1 MSEDLELFLEPAP
14 GIQCDHPEVLA
25 LARKIVSGANND
37 REAAAKL
44 FTWVRDSVRYSP
56 YVPFDDLNDY
66 LALSTLKR
74 GKGYCVQK
82 SALLCALA
90 RAVGIPARLGFADI
104 ENHQLPAGLAEVL
117 GSAIMAHHCFVEWFV
132 GGRWLKSTPSFEE
145 PLCAERGWRLVE
157 FDPEEDSLLATTDLA
172 NRPHIT
178 YVRKLGWRQG
188 VPLDEILE
196 AWQQEYTPERV
207 AAWAASVRQGES
219 WPQAGEKAS

>member
-25 LARKIVSGANND
+25 LARKIIKGSAND
-37 REAAAKL
+37 RDAAAKL
-44 FTWVRDSVRYSP
+44 FTWVRDTVRYNP

-66 LALSTLKR
+66 LALSTLER

-90 RAVGIPARLGFADI
+90 RSVGIPARLGFADI
-104 ENHQLPAGLAEVL
+104 ENHQLPANLAQVL
-117 GSAIMAHHCFVEWFV
+117 GSPIMAHHCFVEWFV

-157 FDPEEDSLLATTDLA
+157 FDPEHDSLLATTDMA
-172 NRPHIT
+172 GKPHIT
-178 YVRKLGWRQG
+178 YLRKLGWRQG
-188 VPLDEILE
+188 VPLDEIME
-196 AWQQEYTPERV
+196 AWQKEYSPERV
-207 AAWAASVRQGES
+207 SAWAKSVRQGTD
-219 WPQAGEKAS
+219 WQQAGEA

>member
-25 LARKIVSGANND
+25 LARQIVGGSAND
-37 REAAAKL
+37 LEAAAKL
-44 FTWVRDSVRYSP
+44 FTWVRDTVRYNP
-56 YVPFDDLNDY
+56 YVPFDELGDY
-66 LALSTLKR
+66 LALATLER

-90 RAVGIPARLGFADI
+90 RATGIPARLGFADI

-117 GSAIMAHHCFVEWFV
+117 GSSIMTYHCFVEWFL

-145 PLCAERGWRLVE
+145 PLCLERGWRLVE
-157 FDPEEDSLLATTDLA
+157 FDPEGDSLLHTSDAA
-172 NRPHIT
+172 GKPHIT

-188 VPLDEILE
+188 VPLDEIMQ
-196 AWQQEYTPERV
+196 AWKREYSPERV
-207 AAWAASVRQGES
+207 AAWAESVREDRAWRLTGEDG
-219 WPQAGEKAS
+219 A

>member
-1 MSEDLELFLEPAP
+1 MSEDLEMFLEPAP

-25 LARKIVSGANND
+25 LARKIVKGAAND

-44 FTWVRDSVRYSP
+44 FTWVRDTVRYNP

-66 LALSTLKR
+66 LALNTLER

-104 ENHQLPAGLAEVL
+104 ENHQLPAGLFEVL
-117 GSAIMAHHCFVEWFV
+117 GSVIMAHHCFVEWFV
-132 GGRWLKSTPSFEE
+132 NGRWLKSTPSFEE

-157 FDPEEDSLLATTDLA
+157 FDPEHDSLLATTDLA
-172 NRPHIT
+172 GKPHIT
-178 YVRKLGWRQG
+178 YVEKLGWRQG
-188 VPLDEILE
+188 VPLDEIME
-196 AWQQEYTPERV
+196 AWKKEYTPQRV
-207 AAWAASVRQGES
+207 AAWAENVRQGRS
-219 WPQAGEKAS
+219 WRQAGEKAS